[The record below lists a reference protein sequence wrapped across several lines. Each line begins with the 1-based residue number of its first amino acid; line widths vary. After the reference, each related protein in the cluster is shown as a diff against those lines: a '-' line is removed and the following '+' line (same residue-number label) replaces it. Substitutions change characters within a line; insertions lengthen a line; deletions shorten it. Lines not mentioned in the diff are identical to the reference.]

1 MSPVDAHIELPLS
14 ACRSG
19 ECGEIVQVD
28 GDGATLRRLREMG
41 IEPGVMIRIAR
52 AGSPV
57 ILHVHGARLCLRGE
71 LADAV
76 LLRVGGGVHPESSTD
91 QLPSFSEGLA

>member
-19 ECGEIVQVD
+19 ECGEIVQID

-41 IEPGVMIRIAR
+41 IEPGAMVRIAR

-76 LLRVGGGVHPESSTD
+76 FLRVGGAAHSAGPAAELSR
-91 QLPSFSEGLA
+91 FSEGMA